1 MKRKLLTLLFAF
13 ASILPISAQT
23 KIAYNDDFTVTVDKE
38 VLSVYSVPVDRVA
51 NGKHNVVKSSFVTL
65 TETQGNKIV
74 RVHYNKGLIHKVR
87 IRPSSYNIP
96 FIQKDSATIEFTLT
110 RPMNIS
116 VEINDDIYHN
126 LHIFK
131 VPEISMSKTKNAVSF
146 DKYKALDKKAKAKV
160 KTLFFTAGY
169 HEIEGNFMDVESG
182 MTVIINKGAWVQG
195 GLRVIGKHDVKII
208 GAGVLR
214 PKDRGYGVEITSS
227 NNVLVQGIVST
238 QVPTGGS
245 HDVEIKDVKI
255 VSHYGWGDGFNVFA
269 SSNVLIDDCFARN
282 SDDCQTVYATRLGH
296 IGSARNITVQ
306 NCIFWADVAH
316 PIFIG
321 LHGAASYKKDVV
333 SRNLPLAQNADEIAI
348 KSDTIENLVY
358 RNIDILEER
367 EMQIDYQGCMAINCG
382 DNNVVQNVLFDNIR
396 IEPINCGMLFN
407 IRVSHNKKYCEAPG
421 KAVNNITFK
430 NITYSSGK
438 ESNSIIEGW
447 SVERPVKDVIFDNLV
462 IDGKRICDTM
472 PDKPGWYKTADF
484 ARIMLGNHVNNVTF
498 K

>member
-13 ASILPISAQT
+13 VSLLPISAQT

-51 NGKHNVVKSSFVTL
+51 NGKHNVEKSSFVTL

-146 DKYKALDKKAKAKV
+146 DKYKTLDKKAKAKV

-238 QVPTGGS
+238 HVPTGGS

-269 SSNVLIDDCFARN
+269 SNN
-282 SDDCQTVYATRLGH
+282 
-296 IGSARNITVQ
+296 
-306 NCIFWADVAH
+306 
-316 PIFIG
+316 
-321 LHGAASYKKDVV
+321 
-333 SRNLPLAQNADEIAI
+333 I
-348 KSDTIENLVY
+348 KSQTLWV
-358 RNIDILEER
+358 
-367 EMQIDYQGCMAINCG
+367 
-382 DNNVVQNVLFDNIR
+382 
-396 IEPINCGMLFN
+396 
-407 IRVSHNKKYCEAPG
+407 
-421 KAVNNITFK
+421 
-430 NITYSSGK
+430 
-438 ESNSIIEGW
+438 
-447 SVERPVKDVIFDNLV
+447 
-462 IDGKRICDTM
+462 
-472 PDKPGWYKTADF
+472 
-484 ARIMLGNHVNNVTF
+484 
-498 K
+498 